1 MVLYFVDEIFY
12 IETFNTDISQRIKRM
27 ERIFQ
32 EASMDE
38 QEQPT
43 ALVATQKFLSLY
55 RYLRQYSQQ
64 MHDQGVRGRE
74 FATLRYLHEAGP
86 CTIGQVQ
93 EYIYISASAASEMLS
108 RLENAGYVERKRCKK
123 DQRVVY
129 VDLTP
134 EGHRLAEE
142 TPLGGIPLL
151 RERIKSL
158 SPEQL
163 ATVASAFDILLQ
175 VMEIKE

>member
-1 MVLYFVDEIFY
+1 MNEPDR
-12 IETFNTDISQRIKRM
+12 S
-27 ERIFQ
+27 
-32 EASMDE
+32 
-38 QEQPT
+38 P

-55 RYLRQYSQQ
+55 RYLRVYSRE

-93 EYIYISASAASEMLS
+93 EYIYISASATSEMLS
-108 RLENAGYVERKRCKK
+108 RLESAGYVERKRCKK

-129 VDLTP
+129 VELTP

-151 RERIKSL
+151 RERIKTL
-158 SPEQL
+158 PPEQL
-163 ATVASAFDILLQ
+163 STVTSAFETLLH
-175 VMEIKE
+175 VMEINE

>member
-1 MVLYFVDEIFY
+1 MNEP
-12 IETFNTDISQRIKRM
+12 
-27 ERIFQ
+27 ER
-32 EASMDE
+32 S
-38 QEQPT
+38 P
-43 ALVATQKFLSLY
+43 ALAVTQKFLSLY

-93 EYIYISASAASEMLS
+93 EYIYISASAASELLS
-108 RLENAGYVERKRCKK
+108 RLENAGYVERTRCKK

-129 VDLTP
+129 VALTP
-134 EGHRLAEE
+134 EGRRLAEE

-151 RERIKSL
+151 RERLKTL

-163 ATVASAFDILLQ
+163 ATVAAAFDILLN
-175 VMEIKE
+175 VMEIQE

>member
-1 MVLYFVDEIFY
+1 MNEP
-12 IETFNTDISQRIKRM
+12 EHS
-27 ERIFQ
+27 
-32 EASMDE
+32 
-38 QEQPT
+38 P
-43 ALVATQKFLSLY
+43 ALVVIQKFLTLY

-64 MHDQGVRGRE
+64 MHDQGIRGRE

-93 EYIYISASAASEMLS
+93 EYIYISASAASELLS
-108 RLENAGYVERKRCKK
+108 RLENAGYVERTRCKK

-134 EGHRLAEE
+134 EGRRLAEE

-151 RERIKSL
+151 RERIKTLSL
-158 SPEQL
+158 EQL
-163 ATVASAFDILLQ
+163 ATVAAAFDILLD

>member
-1 MVLYFVDEIFY
+1 MN
-12 IETFNTDISQRIKRM
+12 ET
-27 ERIFQ
+27 ER
-32 EASMDE
+32 S
-38 QEQPT
+38 P
-43 ALVATQKFLSLY
+43 ALAVTQKFITLY
-55 RYLRQYSQQ
+55 RYLRSYSRQTQ
-64 MHDQGVRGRE
+64 DYGVRGRE
-74 FATLRYLHEAGP
+74 FATLRYLHEAGAR
-86 CTIGQVQ
+86 TIGQVQ

-151 RERIKSL
+151 RERIKIL
-158 SPEQL
+158 PPERL
-163 ATVASAFDILLQ
+163 ALLDEAFSELLQ
-175 VMEIKE
+175 LMEIENQ

>member
-1 MVLYFVDEIFY
+1 MNEP
-12 IETFNTDISQRIKRM
+12 
-27 ERIFQ
+27 ER
-32 EASMDE
+32 S
-38 QEQPT
+38 P

-55 RYLRQYSQQ
+55 RYLRQYSQK
-64 MHDQGVRGRE
+64 MHNQGVRGRE

-93 EYIYISASAASEMLS
+93 EYIYVSASATSEMLS
-108 RLENAGYVERKRCKK
+108 RLENAGYVARTRCKK

-134 EGHRLAEE
+134 EGQRLAEE
-142 TPLGGIPLL
+142 TPLGGVPLL

-163 ATVASAFDILLQ
+163 ATVTSAFEMLLQ

>member
-1 MVLYFVDEIFY
+1 MNEP
-12 IETFNTDISQRIKRM
+12 
-27 ERIFQ
+27 ER
-32 EASMDE
+32 S
-38 QEQPT
+38 P
-43 ALVATQKFLSLY
+43 ALIVTQKFLSLY

-64 MHDQGVRGRE
+64 MHNQGVRGRE
-74 FATLRYLHEAGP
+74 FATLRYLNEAGP
-86 CTIGQVQ
+86 CSVGQVQ
-93 EYIYISASAASEMLS
+93 EYIYISASATSEMLS

-134 EGHRLAEE
+134 EGRRLAEE

-151 RERIKSL
+151 RERIKTL

-163 ATVASAFDILLQ
+163 STLTSAFEMLLQ
-175 VMEIKE
+175 VMEIEE

>member
-1 MVLYFVDEIFY
+1 M
-12 IETFNTDISQRIKRM
+12 N
-27 ERIFQ
+27 
-32 EASMDE
+32 E

-43 ALVATQKFLSLY
+43 ALAATQKFLSLY

-64 MHDQGVRGRE
+64 MHHQGVRGRE
-74 FATLRYLHEAGP
+74 FATLRYLHDAGP
-86 CTIGQVQ
+86 CSVGQVQ
-93 EYIYISASAASEMLS
+93 EYIYISASATSEMLS

-129 VDLTP
+129 VELTP
-134 EGHRLAEE
+134 EGRRLAEE

-151 RERIKSL
+151 RERMKSL
-158 SPEQL
+158 STEQL
-163 ATVASAFDILLQ
+163 STVTAAFETLLQ

>member
-1 MVLYFVDEIFY
+1 MNEP
-12 IETFNTDISQRIKRM
+12 
-27 ERIFQ
+27 ER
-32 EASMDE
+32 S
-38 QEQPT
+38 P

-93 EYIYISASAASEMLS
+93 EYIYISASAASELLS
-108 RLENAGYVERKRCKK
+108 RLENAGYVERTRCKK

-134 EGHRLAEE
+134 AGRRLAEE

-151 RERIKSL
+151 RERLKTL

-163 ATVASAFDILLQ
+163 ATVTAAFDILLD